1 MDGVSEHTE
10 MLTHLLRDAKR
21 NQRSINVTLLDLRN
35 AFGEVSHDLITSAL
49 EYHHVPKEI
58 ITLIQNIYT
67 NSMISVAVGSH
78 NTRFI
83 PVCRGVLQGD
93 PCSPLIFNLTF
104 NPLMK
109 MITQPKYEQF
119 GYMWSPNAE
128 PNKTRSWLQ
137 FADDTAIISNNVS
150 GAQALININIA
161 WCKCTGMQLR
171 IDKCSTFGMR
181 KQDGKYVESIHRQ

>member
-1 MDGVSEHTE
+1 

-21 NQRSINVTLLDLRN
+21 NQRSINVILLNLRN

-67 NSMISVAVGSH
+67 NSMLSVAVGNH

-83 PVCRGVLQGD
+83 PVNRGVLQGD
-93 PCSPLIFNLTF
+93 SCSPLIFNMTF

-109 MITQPKYEQF
+109 MISQPKYEQF
-119 GYMWSPNAE
+119 GYMWSPNVE

-150 GAQALININIA
+150 GAQALITINIA
-161 WCKCTGMQLR
+161 WCKCSAQEC
-171 IDKCSTFGMR
+171 I
-181 KQDGKYVESIHRQ
+181 